1 MHLSKI
7 PATIPFAIAV
17 AIILMVSLAITRG
30 GAESYNEHIHGV
42 AHEQNAGR
50 TLNDGQGYPLSA
62 YFKPP
67 QNIQDLVNRHD
78 AIVVGTI
85 AEISNPKLE
94 KPYDWTPQDDAEAK
108 RYGFS
113 GPRILVTYY
122 RIRIEELLLDDGVIS
137 AHPRFGLTGQHNQI
151 LPQVGERFLF
161 ALLRQPDGLSY
172 GLSADWNLIHLD
184 GGSIRNFDGESPN
197 YAGVT
202 NEATLKSALKSA
214 IPLRVGLSID
224 QWPIWEHWVDE
235 TAPAETPAA
244 PGGPAPGG
252 NGPTGNANN

>member
-1 MHLSKI
+1 MRLSKI
-7 PATIPFAIAV
+7 PATIPFAMA
-17 AIILMVSLAITRG
+17 AALILMVSLLLAGG
-30 GAESYNEHIHGV
+30 GAESYNEHIHG
-42 AHEQNAGR
+42 ANHEQDARR
-50 TLNDGQGYPLSA
+50 TLNYSQGVPLSA

-113 GPRILVTYY
+113 GPRMLVTYY

-202 NEATLKSALKSA
+202 NETTLKSALKSA
-214 IPLRVGLSID
+214 IPLRVGLSIE

-235 TAPAETPAA
+235 NAPAETPQA
-244 PGGPAPGG
+244 PGGPPPGG
-252 NGPTGNANN
+252 SGPTGNANN